1 MSTRKGHD
9 LPRKAITYVFLALA
23 AFLSLF
29 PFYFMFVSA
38 THSTAEILS
47 ITPHLGVGG
56 SLMENWVNLSRKMD
70 VLRVCWNSL
79 VMAGSYTLLTMLFH
93 SMAGYA
99 LTKYSF
105 KGKNLMFAVI
115 MLTMMIPGQVLYVPL
130 FTMISGM
137 GWANTYS
144 SVVLPTLANAFGI
157 FLMRQNMLAFP
168 NALIEAARIDG
179 YGEISIFFRIVLP
192 NMKPALGAYWSSDWL
207 THGCGL
213 GAAQCRPSGLILCYP
228 LLICQGG
235 AREQL
240 CNAALLGSGAADPGQ
255 IARISLER
263 HVGPD
268 FPPCFLWQ
276 GALDEDIPL
285 QNTLRFALA
294 LEAAGRPFALRIYQT
309 AAHGLA
315 LATEETREADGSGVC
330 AEARRWPQEAAEWMR
345 LSRPWGAP

>member
-56 SLMENWVNLSRKMD
+56 SQMENWVNLSRKMD

-179 YGEISIFFRIVLP
+179 YGEISIFFRIVMP
-192 NMKPALGAYWSSDWL
+192 NMKPALGALGIYMFMSMWNSFMWPLIILGTKSMYNFPVALAMLDGVVWRKDYGVIMLASSIATL
-207 THGCGL
+207 
-213 GAAQCRPSGLILCYP
+213 PI
-228 LLICQGG
+228 LLIFLAFQKQFVAGVM
-235 AREQL
+235 
-240 CNAALLGSGAADPGQ
+240 SGAVK
-255 IARISLER
+255 E
-263 HVGPD
+263 
-268 FPPCFLWQ
+268 
-276 GALDEDIPL
+276 
-285 QNTLRFALA
+285 
-294 LEAAGRPFALRIYQT
+294 
-309 AAHGLA
+309 
-315 LATEETREADGSGVC
+315 
-330 AEARRWPQEAAEWMR
+330 
-345 LSRPWGAP
+345 